1 MTQPLSLEAHTWQLA
16 NGTASNDLAAFD
28 QQWQACRATLG
39 WQARVLGLVDGQ
51 PLRLWHADDRP
62 GAQKLPPAQPA
73 QRLLVA
79 SGFHG
84 EEPAGPWGVLRW
96 LQSVASGEGASGP
109 AWPAVA
115 VSLLPLV
122 NRSGFAAGTR
132 FNSRGENPNR
142 GYGQAA
148 VAARAQPSVEGQVL
162 LQHGALLH
170 AASQG
175 GALCCHEDSRTGLT
189 YVYSFEPA
197 TQPSHR
203 TRAVLA
209 AAAHHFDVMPD
220 GTVDGCAVEGGVV
233 FNHFDGSFESWM
245 AEGGNR
251 FAACVETPGQADI
264 NQRIAAQ
271 ADMVA
276 AFVKA
281 SVLP

>member
-28 QQWQACRATLG
+28 AQWQACMATLG
-39 WQARVLGLVDGQ
+39 WEARVLGLVDGE
-51 PLRLWHADDRP
+51 PLHLWHAEDRP
-62 GAQKLPPAQPA
+62 GALAHPPA

-79 SGFHG
+79 AGFHG
-84 EEPAGPWGVLRW
+84 EEPAGPWGLLGW
-96 LQSVASGEGASGP
+96 LQSVVADGQ
-109 AWPAVA
+109 AWPAAA

-132 FNSRGENPNR
+132 FNRWAENPNR

-148 VAARAQPSVEGQVL
+148 LVAKADPSVEGRVL
-162 LQHGALLH
+162 QQHGALLH

-175 GALCCHEDSRTGLT
+175 GALCCHEDSRAGQT
-189 YVYSFEPA
+189 YIYSFEPSEV
-197 TQPSHR
+197 PSRR
-203 TRAVLA
+203 TRAVLTA
-209 AAAHHFDVMPD
+209 GARHFDVMPD
-220 GTVDGCAVEGGVV
+220 GTVDGCVLQNGVV

-264 NQRIAAQ
+264 NQRITAQ
-271 ADMVA
+271 ADMVQ
-276 AFVKA
+276 AFVTA
-281 SVLP
+281 SLAA